1 MRREDDQA
9 TRDTTASATAKS
21 LEAQAD
27 ARGKARDP
35 EIARRAQ
42 KQLRAL
48 ARRYGGRIVDG
59 GKRT

>member
-1 MRREDDQA
+1 MREDQK
-9 TRDTTASATAKS
+9 TRDTTTSATAES
-21 LEAQAD
+21 LEAEAD
-27 ARGKARDP
+27 ARGKARGP

-59 GKRT
+59 GKR